1 MATQSKSG
9 SSTITGTSGSEHLNG
24 GSGADTIYG
33 MGGHD
38 RINAGSGDDIIDGG
52 SGNDIVSGDA
62 GDDLA
67 IYVLGDN
74 VGSTDVYDGGSGID
88 TIRLVMT
95 RAEWQTPMVQAD
107 LARYL
112 TFLAQQTNPQNG
124 QASNANFTFS
134 FGLTV
139 SKFENLQV
147 TVDGVLMDARDEAV
161 TLVND
166 VMSAGEESISASVN
180 VLANDSVP
188 DLIASLTNTQPS
200 HGSVALTRTSGAPGI
215 PDTASFV
222 YTPSPTYWQF
232 LAAGQ
237 TATDTFTYTVAD
249 SDGDVRTATVTVTIT
264 GTNDAPTITSAV
276 SSGAV
281 VEDGV
286 VAASGAIGFA
296 DIDLRDAHTATS
308 APSAPGYLGTFT
320 TTVTD
325 NGANDGAGSVTWNYA
340 VDNAA
345 IQYLAAGQ
353 TLTQTYTVEVA
364 DGQGGTASQ
373 PVTVTITGTNDLPT
387 ITAATASGA
396 VVEEGVLAASGAVDF
411 SDIDLRDSHTVS
423 SAANGPGY
431 LGTFNA
437 HVTDDGVGD
446 GVGGVAW
453 DFAVDNAAI
462 QYLAAGQVITQ
473 TYTVTIADEQ
483 GGTVN
488 QTVTVTLTGT
498 NDAPVISSA
507 DIQGGVTEAEP
518 VAGILA
524 PTTPVMMDIES
535 NNAFGT
541 AQVINR
547 ADLRIQPGNTNL
559 ADPTDPSIRVQGA
572 ISTSADQDV
581 FRIDLAAGETLTL
594 DIDFAGIIPGVGGL
608 DSFIFLYDAAGN
620 LLNFND
626 DSSTTAGGGGSTST
640 QDSFLQ
646 FVANLGGTFFIV
658 VKDFDQFGQSSA
670 GTYALNVSVD
680 SQNLQL
686 TDTGSMSFSDLD
698 LRDSHTV
705 SVVAEGSDYLG
716 SLRAAVSDDSTND
729 GAGNVNW
736 TFSVSNAA
744 VQFLA
749 AGETRTQTYVVT
761 VHDGQGG
768 ADSETVTIT
777 ITGQNDGPVISTA
790 FSSGRV
796 TENVILASA
805 GVIAFDDV
813 DLIDT
818 HSVTSAA
825 DGADYLGAFSAMV
838 SDPATGEGGGEIS
851 WAFNATDAELQ
862 FLAAG
867 ETRLQRYIVTLDDG
881 NGGTTQQLVNI
892 TITGTNDAPTIT
904 SAVSN
909 GAVVED
915 GVTAASGA
923 IAFADVDLRDAH
935 TVASTEDGVGYLGT
949 FTALM
954 TDDGAGDGAGSVTW
968 SFSVDNTAIQYLAA
982 GEVLTQSYTVAVSD
996 GQSGATSQQVT
1007 VTITGTN
1014 DAPTV
1019 TSAVSDGAVVED
1031 GVTAA
1036 GGAIAFTD
1044 VDLRDGHSVT
1054 SAANGAGYLGAFN
1067 ASVTDDGAGHGS
1079 GSVSWD
1085 FSVDN
1090 AAIQYLATGE
1100 TLTQTY
1106 TVTVSDGQGGTVS
1119 QPVTITIT
1127 GANDAPTIVSAV
1139 ASGSVTET
1147 ADLSSGENVVTLAA
1161 TGSIAFADIDVI
1173 DTHSATVT
1181 AQGAGYL
1188 GALTL
1193 GGVDQSDNAV
1203 GWTFSVNDADIDFLG
1218 AGETRTQNYTV
1229 AVSDGR
1235 GGVVEQVV
1243 TITVNG
1249 TNDAP
1254 TLTSGASQV
1263 FSFSDAVDS
1272 SQHSGSNSGFQEAGF
1287 DFDGFYDYPYGYG
1300 VDNGGMTYTYGS
1312 SNWSVGGSDG
1322 TISRVDGANFG
1333 IRSFSVANFSSNSV
1347 AVIKGYVDGVL
1358 VATQSFNVNNQHQ
1371 TVILDPAFG
1380 NVDEIRFDAPQ
1391 NDYIFLDEIVMGSTG
1406 TTVQLTELSDGAT
1419 GEGSATLSSSGS
1431 TAFFDVDL
1439 SDTHTA
1445 TAAAQG
1451 SDYVGGLTIDG
1462 VDQATNTVNWT
1473 FAAGDGEIDH
1483 LAAGQTITQSYVITI
1498 DDGHGATVQQTI
1510 SVVLTGS
1517 NDAPT
1522 ITAGETDA
1530 TGTVTAEPIDPATV
1544 APPAPISFLVEQFT
1558 GFQSNDLNTLRNYA
1572 ANNPA
1577 NYTANTSVIDYT
1589 DDPGGF
1595 SGELPGSSPWPAAV
1609 AAGQSGTGGI
1619 NDSFFARITSEFS
1632 VDTADTYTFR
1642 TFNDDGVFLLV
1653 DGVLVIAD
1661 QGYHPESPFEGSIA
1675 LSPGNHTIELFFY
1688 EGGGEASLE
1697 LSVRSST
1704 GQYGLLGGAGAGLGG
1719 VTQQITDTGVIS
1731 FADVDLTDGHTVAVA
1746 AQGTGYLGS
1755 LTAQV
1760 SDAST
1765 GDGEGEVTWT
1775 FNVSNSAVQFLGAG
1789 ETRTQV
1795 YAVSVNDGHG
1805 GTVSQNVTVTLTGS
1819 NLAPVVSGGVFAG
1832 ATVEDT
1838 QVSAAGVVAFT
1849 DVNLIDSHS
1858 VSTTPAGTGYLG
1870 TFSATVA
1877 DNGAGDGAGSVSW
1890 NFAVSNAAVQ
1900 FLAVGQVLTQ
1910 TYNVLISD
1918 GLGGTVSQPVTVTIT
1933 GTNDA
1938 PVANADAATT
1948 NEDTPVTFDVRAND
1962 ADVDGT
1968 SLTVTHI
1975 NGSAIAAGGS
1985 VTLADGGLV
1994 AMNANGSLTYSPAA
2008 NANGAKSFDYTI
2020 SDGQGGSA
2028 TSSVNVTVNPVN
2040 DAPVSNPD
2048 AVTTNE
2054 DTSVNFDVRAN
2065 DTDVDG
2071 SSRTVTHINGS
2082 AIATGGQVIL
2092 SDGGRVVLNANGTL
2106 TYTPVTNANGARTF
2120 DYTISDGQGGSA
2132 SSTVSLTVNP
2142 VNDRPVAVNDIASAT
2157 EAGGV
2162 QNGTPGQG
2170 AMGNVLANDTDI
2182 DDAVLVISAE
2192 RTGPESGSGAGGTVG
2207 SPLNGAYG
2215 TLTLNANGSYSYV
2228 VNETNAAVQ
2237 ALAVGAALTDTFT
2250 YTVQDAAGLTD
2261 KAQLTITINGAN
2273 DAPVAQNVTLQANQ
2287 LGNGGFEATPNF
2299 QGWTVS
2305 TATSGLTG
2313 TSNSTAVVDRTGA
2326 VIAGDAAVAVLQFS
2340 GTVPSGYGTGFG
2352 PSVTSTVFAGQAGDT
2367 VRFVYKLSSGSDQAI
2382 GTGYIR
2388 DAVTGAIVQ
2397 TVFNYQ
2403 TPFSGSTGVVTQD
2416 VVLAG
2421 TGNYVIE
2428 FRIGSYDATGG
2439 RAVGARMDLGFA
2451 GILRNGVGE
2460 DENFTFPASNFTA
2473 GATDPDGGALTVI
2486 SVGASANGA
2495 VVTLNANGSVLYNPA
2510 GHLDFLTAGQ
2520 QLVDTFQYTISDGRG
2535 GVSTATASVTVI
2547 GKDDATVVTHA
2558 AEDQSANMLSA
2569 FNYTLAADTFTDP
2582 DSTLT
2587 LTATLANGNPLPSWL
2602 SFDAATRTFSGT
2614 PQGAN
2619 VGHLDIKVTASGG
2632 AQPVSDVFGL
2642 DINIVNQTLT
2652 GAAGNQTLTGDV
2664 GADVIIGG
2672 DGSDTL
2678 TGGAGNDVISGDAQ
2692 NAVGVPGP
2700 VQAALT
2706 ATAASYYTAN
2716 HNLVTGLGGARGFGE
2731 QLFDRNDDS
2740 SLGPIDITSVF
2751 GAAGLDFFGT
2761 TYSSVF
2767 LNNNGN
2773 ITFNSAFGGYTPS
2786 SISAGIGN
2794 PLIAAFWTDIDT
2806 RNAAGQTS
2814 PGGTSQGTNQ
2824 VYYDLDAVNGVLT
2837 FTWDDVGQYSNG
2849 TVPNAFQIQ
2858 LISRG
2863 DGDFDIIY
2871 RYESV
2876 SWGDNARAGYNSGT
2890 GTSFEFGS
2898 SGTAAMLD
2906 LENTLGN
2913 TGIAGVYVFNVRDGV
2928 VTPDNNDV
2936 IDGGAGAD
2944 RLIGGLGDD
2953 DFVFHA
2959 GQADGDVIVDFIGNS
2974 DAAGDELVFRGYGT
2988 AAQGATFVQL
2998 DATHWQINSADGS
3011 IHDVITIENAG
3022 PIHSTD
3028 WEFMA

>member
-1 MATQSKSG
+1 MATQSNSG
-9 SSTITGTSGSEHLNG
+9 SNTITGTSGSEHLNG

-33 MGGHD
+33 MGGND

-62 GDDLA
+62 GDDTA
-67 IYVLGDN
+67 IYVLGEN

-112 TFLAQQTNPQNG
+112 TFLAQVTNPVNG
-124 QASNANFTFS
+124 QATNANFTFS

-139 SKFENLQV
+139 SKFEKLQV
-147 TVDGVLMDARDEAV
+147 TVDGVAMDPRDQDV

-166 VMSAGEESISASVN
+166 VMSAGEESVSVSVN
-180 VLANDSVP
+180 VLANDSLP
-188 DLIASLTNTQPS
+188 DLIANLTNTQPA
-200 HGSVALTRTSGAPGI
+200 HGSVTLTRTSGAPGT

-237 TATDTFTYTVAD
+237 TATDTFTYTVTD

-281 VEDGV
+281 VENGV

-308 APSAPGYLGTFT
+308 TAAAPGYFGTFS

-325 NGANDGAGSVTWNYA
+325 SGENDGAGSVTWNFA

-345 IQYLAAGQ
+345 IQYLAAGE
-353 TLTQTYTVEVA
+353 TLTQSYTVTVD
-364 DGQGGTASQ
+364 DGQGGSVSQ
-373 PVTVTITGTNDLPT
+373 PVTVTITGTNDVPT
-387 ITAATASGA
+387 ITAAVASGA
-396 VVEEGVLAASGAVDF
+396 VVEDGVVAASGAIAF
-411 SDIDLRDSHTVS
+411 ADIDLRDSHAVS

-437 HVTDDGVGD
+437 HVTDNGAGD

-462 QYLAAGQVITQ
+462 QYLAAGQVVTQ
-473 TYTVTIADEQ
+473 TYTVTVDDGQ

-488 QTVTVTLTGT
+488 QTVTVTITGT
-498 NDAPVISSA
+498 NDAPVITTA
-507 DIQGGVTEAEP
+507 DVQGGVSEAEP
-518 VAGILA
+518 VTGVQA
-524 PTTPVMMDIES
+524 PTTPVMADIES
-535 NNAFGT
+535 NNAFAT

-547 ADLRIQPGNTNL
+547 ADMRINAGNTNL
-559 ADPTDPSIRVQGA
+559 ADPTDPSVRIQGA

-581 FRIDLAAGETLTL
+581 FRIDLQAGETLTL
-594 DIDFAGIIPGVGGL
+594 DVDFAGIIPGVGGL
-608 DSFIFLYDAAGN
+608 DSFVFLYDAAGN

-626 DSSTTAGGGGSTST
+626 DSSTTLGGGGSTST

-646 FVANLGGTFFIV
+646 FVAASGGTYYIV

-686 TDTGSMSFSDLD
+686 TDTGTMTFADVD
-698 LRDSHTV
+698 LRDGHTV
-705 SVVAEGSDYLG
+705 SVVAEGGGYLG
-716 SLRAAVSDDSTND
+716 GLTAIVSNASTND
-729 GAGNVNW
+729 GAGSIQW
-736 TFSVSNAA
+736 TFSVANAA

-749 AGETRTQTYVVT
+749 AGETRTQSYVVT
-761 VHDGQGG
+761 VNDGQGG
-768 ADSETVTIT
+768 TASDTVTIT
-777 ITGQNDGPVISTA
+777 ITGENDRPTISTA
-790 FSSGRV
+790 FSSGQV
-796 TENVILASA
+796 IENVVHAA
-805 GVIAFDDV
+805 TGVIAFDDV
-813 DLIDT
+813 DLIDS
-818 HSVTSAA
+818 HSVSSAA
-825 DGADYLGAFSAMV
+825 DGTDYVGSFSASV
-838 SDPATGEGGGEIS
+838 SEPATAAGGGEVS
-851 WAFNATDAELQ
+851 WTFNASEAELQ

-867 ETRLQRYIVTLDDG
+867 QSRLQRYIVTIDDG

-892 TITGTNDAPTIT
+892 TIVGTNDAPTIT
-904 SAVSN
+904 SAVSS

-915 GVTAASGA
+915 GVVAASGA

-935 TVASTEDGVGYLGT
+935 TVSSAADSPGYLGT
-949 FTALM
+949 FSATV
-954 TDDGAGDGAGSVTW
+954 TDNGANDGAGSVSW
-968 SFSVDNTAIQYLAA
+968 NFAVDNAAIQYLAA
-982 GEVLTQSYTVAVSD
+982 GETVTQTYTVTVSD
-996 GQSGATSQQVT
+996 GQGATVNQPVT

-1014 DAPTV
+1014 DAPTI
-1019 TSAVSDGAVVED
+1019 
-1031 GVTAA
+1031 TA
-1036 GGAIAFTD
+1036 
-1044 VDLRDGHSVT
+1044 
-1054 SAANGAGYLGAFN
+1054 
-1067 ASVTDDGAGHGS
+1067 
-1079 GSVSWD
+1079 
-1085 FSVDN
+1085 
-1090 AAIQYLATGE
+1090 
-1100 TLTQTY
+1100 
-1106 TVTVSDGQGGTVS
+1106 
-1119 QPVTITIT
+1119 
-1127 GANDAPTIVSAV
+1127 AV
-1139 ASGSVTET
+1139 ASGGVTET
-1147 ADLSSGENVVTLAA
+1147 ADLSAGENAVLLGA
-1161 TGSIAFADIDVI
+1161 TGSISFADVDVI
-1173 DTHSATVT
+1173 DTHNASVT
-1181 AQGAGYL
+1181 PQGVDYL
-1188 GALTL
+1188 GSLTL
-1193 GGVDQSDNAV
+1193 GGVDQDGNSV
-1203 GWTFSVNDADIDFLG
+1203 GWSFAVNDADIDFLG

-1229 AVSDGR
+1229 AISDGQ
-1235 GGVVEQVV
+1235 GGTVEQVV
-1243 TITVNG
+1243 TITVTG
-1249 TNDAP
+1249 SNDAP
-1254 TLTSGASQV
+1254 TVTSSASQV
-1263 FSFSDAVDS
+1263 FSFSDSQDS
-1272 SQHSGSNSGFQEAGF
+1272 SVYDGTNWSFQENGF

-1300 VDNGGMTYTYGS
+1300 ANGGGMAYTYGNN
-1312 SNWSVGGSDG
+1312 NWSVSGSDG
-1322 TISRVDGANFG
+1322 TISRQDGANFG
-1333 IRSFSVANFSSNSV
+1333 IRSFSVANFASNST
-1347 AVIKGYVDGVL
+1347 ATIYGYVDGVL
-1358 VATQSFNVNNQHQ
+1358 VATQTFNVNSQHQ
-1371 TVILDPAFG
+1371 VVTLDSAFG
-1380 NVDEIRFDAPQ
+1380 NVDEVRFDAPQ
-1391 NDYIFLDEIVMGSTG
+1391 NDYIFLDEIVIGSTG
-1406 TTVQLTELSDGAT
+1406 ATVQLTELADGDT
-1419 GEGSATLSSSGS
+1419 NEGSASLSASGT

-1451 SDYVGGLTIDG
+1451 SGYVGGLTIDG

-1473 FAAGDGEIDH
+1473 FAAADGELDY
-1483 LAAGQTITQSYVITI
+1483 LAAGQTITQRYVITI
-1498 DDGHGATVQQTI
+1498 DDGHGGTVDQTV

-1522 ITAGETDA
+1522 IVADGSDTSG
-1530 TGTVTAEPIDPATV
+1530 GVTAEPIDPAT
-1544 APPAPISFLVEQFT
+1544 ATPPAPISFLVEQFT

-1572 ANNPA
+1572 ASNPA
-1577 NYTANTSVIDYT
+1577 NYTATTSVIDYT

-1609 AAGQSGTGGI
+1609 AAGQSGTGGV
-1619 NDSFFARITSEFS
+1619 NDVFFARITSQFS
-1632 VDTADTYTFR
+1632 VTTADTYTFR

-1661 QGYHPESPFEGSIA
+1661 AGYHPESPFEGSIA
-1675 LSPGNHTIELFFY
+1675 LSPGNHTIELFFF
-1688 EGGGEASLE
+1688 ENGGEASLE
-1697 LSVRSST
+1697 LSVRNST
-1704 GQYGLLGGAGAGLGG
+1704 GQYGLLGGSGGGLGG
-1719 VTQQITDTGVIS
+1719 VTTLISDTGVIN
-1731 FADVDLTDGHTVAVA
+1731 FADVDLADGHTVSVA
-1746 AQGTGYLGS
+1746 AQGSDYLGS
-1755 LTAQV
+1755 LSAHV
-1760 SDAST
+1760 NDDGS
-1765 GDGEGEVTWT
+1765 GDGEGDVTWT
-1775 FNVSNSAVQFLGAG
+1775 FNVSNDAVQFLGAG

-1795 YAVSVNDGHG
+1795 YAVTVNDAHG
-1805 GTVSQNVTVTLTGS
+1805 GTATQNVTVTLTGS
-1819 NLAPVVSGGVFAG
+1819 NLAPIVSGGVFAG
-1832 ATVEDT
+1832 ATVEDA
-1838 QVSAAGVVAFT
+1838 QVTAAGVVAFT
-1849 DVNLIDSHS
+1849 DVNLIDGHS
-1858 VSTTPAGTGYLG
+1858 VSSTAAGTGYLG
-1870 TFSATVA
+1870 TFTTTVA
-1877 DNGAGDGAGSVSW
+1877 DNGAGDGAGSVNW
-1890 NFAVSNAAVQ
+1890 NFAVDNAAVQ
-1900 FLAVGQVLTQ
+1900 FLAAGQVLTQ
-1910 TYNVLISD
+1910 TYNVVISD
-1918 GLGGTVSQPVTVTIT
+1918 GQGGSATQPVTVTVT

-1938 PVANADAATT
+1938 PVANADTATT

-1962 ADVDGT
+1962 TDVDG
-1968 SLTVTHI
+1968 SSRTVTHI

-1994 AMNANGSLTYSPAA
+1994 AMNANGTLTYTPAA
-2008 NANGAKSFDYTI
+2008 NANGAKSFNYTI
-2020 SDGQGGSA
+2020 NDGQGGSA
-2028 TSSVNVTVNPVN
+2028 ASTVNVTVNPVN
-2040 DAPVSNPD
+2040 DAPVANPD
-2048 AVTTNE
+2048 SITTNE

-2082 AIATGGQVIL
+2082 AIAAGGSVTL
-2092 SDGGRVVLNANGTL
+2092 ADGGRVVLNGNGTL
-2106 TYTPVTNANGARTF
+2106 TYTPAANANGARTF
-2120 DYTISDGQGGSA
+2120 DYIISDGQGGSA
-2132 SSTVSLTVNP
+2132 SSTVNLTVNP
-2142 VNDRPVAVNDIASAT
+2142 VNDRPVAVNDTGSAI

-2162 QNGTPGQG
+2162 QNGTPGS
-2170 AMGNVLANDTDI
+2170 AATGNVLANDTDI

-2192 RTGPESGSGAGGTVG
+2192 RTGPEAGGGTAGTVG

-2215 TLTLNANGSYSYV
+2215 TLVLNANGSYSYA
-2228 VNETNAAVQ
+2228 VNETHAAVQ
-2237 ALAVGAALTDTFT
+2237 ALATGQALTDTFT
-2250 YTVQDAAGLTD
+2250 YTVRDAAGLTD
-2261 KAQLTITINGAN
+2261 TAQLTITINGAN

-2305 TATSGLTG
+2305 TATSGLTS
-2313 TSNSTAVVDRTGA
+2313 TNSSTAVVDRSGTP
-2326 VIAGDAAVAVLQFS
+2326 IAGDAAVAVLQFT
-2340 GTVPSGYGTGFG
+2340 GTVPNGYGTGFG
-2352 PSVTSTVFAGQAGDT
+2352 PSITSAAFAGQAGDT

-2421 TGNYVIE
+2421 SGNYVIE
-2428 FRIGSYDATGG
+2428 FRVGSYDATGG
-2439 RAVGARMDLGFA
+2439 RAVGARLDLGFA

-2460 DENFTFPASNFTA
+2460 DENFTFPASNFTSSA
-2473 GATDPDGGALTVI
+2473 VDPDGGALTVI

-2495 VVTLNANGSVLYNPA
+2495 VVTLNANGTVTYNPA
-2510 GHLDFLTAGQ
+2510 GHLDFLAAGQ
-2520 QLVDTFQYTISDGRG
+2520 QLVDTFEYTISDGRG

-2547 GKDDATVVTHA
+2547 GKDDATVVSHA
-2558 AEDQSANMLSA
+2558 AEDQSSDMLSA
-2569 FNYTLAADTFTDP
+2569 FSYTLAADTFTDP

-2614 PQGAN
+2614 PQGAD

-2632 AQPVSDVFGL
+2632 AQAASDVFSL
-2642 DINIVNQTLT
+2642 DVNIVNQTLT
-2652 GAAGNQTLTGDV
+2652 GSAGNQTLTGDV
-2664 GADVIIGG
+2664 GADTIVGG
-2672 DGSDTL
+2672 DGSDRL
-2678 TGGAGNDVISGDAQ
+2678 TGGAGNDVISGDAL
-2692 NAVGVPGP
+2692 NAAGVQGP
-2700 VQAALT
+2700 VQAPLT
-2706 ATAASYYTAN
+2706 ATAASYYTAS
-2716 HNLVTGLGGARGFGE
+2716 HNLVTGLGGERGFGE
-2731 QLFDRNDDS
+2731 QLFARNDDS

-2761 TYSSVF
+2761 TYSSLF

-2849 TVPNAFQIQ
+2849 TAPNAFQIQ

-2863 DGDFDIIY
+2863 NGDFDIIY
-2871 RYESV
+2871 RYEDIT
-2876 SWGDNARAGYNSGT
+2876 WGDNARAGYNSGT
-2890 GTSFEFGS
+2890 GTSFEFAS
-2898 SGTAAMLD
+2898 SGTSAMLD
-2906 LENTLGN
+2906 LENTVGN

-2928 VTPDNNDV
+2928 VTPDNNDI
-2936 IDGGAGAD
+2936 IDGGAGMD

-2959 GQADGDVIVDFIGNS
+2959 GQADGDVIVDFIGNG
-2974 DAAGDELVFRGYGT
+2974 DGAGDELVFRGYGT

-3011 IHDVITIENAG
+3011 IHDVITIENG
-3022 PIHSTD
+3022 GSIHSTD
-3028 WEFMA
+3028 WEFV

>member
-1 MATQSKSG
+1 MGRTMATQSKSG
-9 SSTITGTSGSEHLNG
+9 SNTITGAAGSEHLNG

-33 MGGHD
+33 MGGDD

-52 SGNDIVSGDA
+52 SGDDIVSGDA

-67 IYVLGDN
+67 IYVLREN

-107 LARYL
+107 IARYL

-188 DLIASLTNTQPS
+188 DLIASLTNTQPA
-200 HGSVALTRTSGAPGI
+200 HGSVALTRTSGAPGV

-237 TATDTFTYTVAD
+237 TATDTFTYTVTD

-264 GTNDAPTITSAV
+264 GTNDSPTITTAV

-296 DIDLRDAHTATS
+296 DVDLRDTHTATS
-308 APSAPGYLGTFT
+308 TASASGYLGSFT

-325 NGANDGAGSVTWNYA
+325 NGANDGAGSVTWNFA

-345 IQYLAAGQ
+345 IQYLAAGE
-353 TLTQTYTVEVA
+353 TLTQTYTVVVA
-364 DGQGGTASQ
+364 DGQGGTVSQ
-373 PVTVTITGTNDLPT
+373 PVTVTITGTNDVPT

-396 VVEEGVLAASGAVDF
+396 VVEEGVLTASGAVAF
-411 SDIDLRDSHTVS
+411 ADIDLRDSHTVS

-437 HVTDDGVGD
+437 HVTDNGAGD
-446 GVGGVAW
+446 GAGAVAW

-462 QYLAAGQVITQ
+462 QYLAAGQVVTQ
-473 TYTVTIADEQ
+473 TYTVTVADGQ

-488 QTVTVTLTGT
+488 QTVTVTITGA
-498 NDAPVISSA
+498 NDAPVITSA
-507 DIQGGVTEAEP
+507 DVQGGVTEAEP
-518 VAGILA
+518 VAGIVA
-524 PTTPVMMDIES
+524 STTPVMPDIES
-535 NNAFGT
+535 NNTFAT

-608 DSFIFLYDAAGN
+608 DSFVFLYDAAGN
-620 LLNFND
+620 VLNFND
-626 DSSTTAGGGGSTST
+626 DSSTSLGGGGSTST

-646 FVANLGGTFFIV
+646 FVAASGGAFYIV
-658 VKDFDQFGQSSA
+658 VKDFDLQGQSSA

-686 TDTGSMSFSDLD
+686 TDTGTMTFVDVDLSDG
-698 LRDSHTV
+698 HTV
-705 SVVAEGSDYLG
+705 GVAAQGGGYLG
-716 SLRAAVSDDSTND
+716 GLTAVVSNASTND
-729 GAGNVNW
+729 GAGAIQW
-736 TFSVSNAA
+736 TFSVANAA

-749 AGETRTQTYVVT
+749 AGETRTQSYVVT
-761 VHDGQGG
+761 VNDGHGG
-768 ADSETVTIT
+768 TASETVTIT
-777 ITGQNDGPVISTA
+777 ITGENDRPTISTA
-790 FSSGRV
+790 FSTGQV
-796 TENVILASA
+796 VENVVHAA
-805 GVIAFDDV
+805 TGVIAFDDV
-813 DLIDT
+813 DLIDS
-818 HSVTSAA
+818 HSVSSAA
-825 DGADYLGAFSAMV
+825 DGSGYLGSFNASV
-838 SDPATGEGGGEIS
+838 SDPATGAGGGQVT
-851 WAFNATDAELQ
+851 WTFNASEAELQ

-867 ETRLQRYIVTLDDG
+867 ESRLQRYVVTLDDG
-881 NGGTTQQLVNI
+881 HGGTTQQLVNI
-892 TITGTNDAPTIT
+892 TIVGTNDTPTIT
-904 SAVSN
+904 SAISN

-915 GVTAASGA
+915 GVIAAAGA

-935 TVASTEDGVGYLGT
+935 TVSSTADGPGYLGT
-949 FTALM
+949 FAASV
-954 TDDGAGDGAGSVTW
+954 TDTGAGDGAGSVAW
-968 SFSVDNTAIQYLAA
+968 NFSVDNAAVQYLAA
-982 GEVLTQSYTVAVSD
+982 GETV
-996 GQSGATSQQVT
+996 
-1007 VTITGTN
+1007 
-1014 DAPTV
+1014 
-1019 TSAVSDGAVVED
+1019 
-1031 GVTAA
+1031 
-1036 GGAIAFTD
+1036 
-1044 VDLRDGHSVT
+1044 
-1054 SAANGAGYLGAFN
+1054 
-1067 ASVTDDGAGHGS
+1067 
-1079 GSVSWD
+1079 
-1085 FSVDN
+1085 
-1090 AAIQYLATGE
+1090 
-1100 TLTQTY
+1100 TQTY
-1106 TVTVSDGQGGTVS
+1106 TVTVSDGQGGSVN
-1119 QPVTITIT
+1119 QPVTVTIT
-1127 GANDAPTIVSAV
+1127 GTNDAPTITTADASGAV
-1139 ASGSVTET
+1139 AET
-1147 ADLSSGENVVTLAA
+1147 ADLSVGENAVVLGAN
-1161 TGSIAFADIDVI
+1161 GSISFADVDVI
-1173 DTHSATVT
+1173 DTHNASVT
-1181 AQGAGYL
+1181 PQGGDYL
-1188 GALTL
+1188 GSLTL
-1193 GGVDQSDNAV
+1193 GGVDQAANSV
-1203 GWTFSVNDADIDFLG
+1203 GWTFTVNDADIDFLG

-1229 AVSDGR
+1229 AISDGQ
-1235 GGVVEQVV
+1235 GGSVEQVV
-1243 TITVNG
+1243 TITVTG
-1249 TNDAP
+1249 SNDAP
-1254 TLTSGASQV
+1254 TVTSSASQV
-1263 FSFSDAVDS
+1263 FSFSDFNNSTTYDGTNS
-1272 SQHSGSNSGFQEAGF
+1272 SFRENGF
-1287 DFDGFYDYPYGYG
+1287 DFDGFNDYPYGLG
-1300 VDNGGMTYTYGS
+1300 VDNGGMAYTHGS

-1322 TISRVDGANFG
+1322 TISREDGADFG
-1333 IRSFSVANFSSNSV
+1333 LRSFSARSYSSSNV
-1347 AVIKGYVDGVL
+1347 TATVNGYRDGVL
-1358 VATQSFNVNNQHQ
+1358 VASQVIELISGHQ
-1371 TVILDPAFG
+1371 TFTLDSAFG
-1380 NVDEIRFDAPQ
+1380 AVDEVRFDAPQ

-1406 TTVQLTELSDGAT
+1406 TTVQLTELSDGVA

-1445 TAAAQG
+1445 TAVPQG
-1451 SDYVGGLTIDG
+1451 SGYVGGLTIDG

-1473 FAAGDGEIDH
+1473 FAASDGEIDH

-1498 DDGHGATVQQTI
+1498 DDGHGGTVEQTI

-1530 TGTVTAEPIDPATV
+1530 TGAVTAQPIDPATV
-1544 APPAPISFLVEQFT
+1544 TPPAPISFLVQQFT

-1572 ANNPA
+1572 ATHAA

-1609 AAGQSGTGGI
+1609 AAGESGSGGV

-1632 VDTADTYTFR
+1632 VETADTYTFR
-1642 TFNDDGVFLLV
+1642 TFNDDGVFLLI
-1653 DGVLVIAD
+1653 DGVLIIAD

-1697 LSVRSST
+1697 LSVRNST
-1704 GQYGLLGGAGAGLGG
+1704 GQYGLLGGAGGGLGG

-1746 AQGTGYLGS
+1746 PQGPGYLGS

-1765 GDGEGEVTWT
+1765 GDGDGEVTWT

-1795 YAVSVNDGHG
+1795 YAVSVSDGNG
-1805 GTVSQNVTVTLTGS
+1805 GTVTQNVTVTLTGS
-1819 NLAPVVSGGVFAG
+1819 NLAPVVSGGVFTG
-1832 ATVEDT
+1832 ATVEDA
-1838 QVSAAGVVAFT
+1838 QVTAAGVVAFT

-1858 VSTTPAGTGYLG
+1858 VSTTAAGTGYLG
-1870 TFSATVA
+1870 TFTATVA
-1877 DNGAGDGAGSVSW
+1877 DNGAGDGAGSVGW

-1918 GLGGTVSQPVTVTIT
+1918 GHGGTVSQPVTVTIT

-1938 PVANADAATT
+1938 PVANADTATT
-1948 NEDTPVTFDVRAND
+1948 NEDTSVTFDVRAND
-1962 ADVDGT
+1962 TDVDGST
-1968 SLTVTHI
+1968 RTVTHI
-1975 NGSAIAAGGS
+1975 NGSAIVAGGS
-1985 VTLADGGLV
+1985 VSLADGGLV
-1994 AMNANGSLTYSPAA
+1994 AMNANGALTYTPAA
-2008 NANGAKSFDYTI
+2008 NANGAKTFNYTI

-2040 DAPVSNPD
+2040 DAPVANPD

-2054 DTSVNFDVRAN
+2054 DTAVTFDVRTN

-2071 SSRTVTHINGS
+2071 STRTVTHINGS
-2082 AIATGGQVIL
+2082 AIAAGGQVIL
-2092 SDGGRVVLNANGTL
+2092 SDGGRVVLNGNGTL
-2106 TYTPVTNANGARTF
+2106 TYTPVANANGARAF

-2142 VNDRPVAVNDIASAT
+2142 VNDRPVAVNDTGSAT

-2162 QNGTPGQG
+2162 LNGTPG
-2170 AMGNVLANDTDI
+2170 AAATGNVLTNDTDV
-2182 DDAVLVISAE
+2182 DDAVLVVSAE
-2192 RTGPESGSGAGGTVG
+2192 RTGAESGSGSAGTVG

-2215 TLTLNANGSYSYV
+2215 TLVLNANGSYSYA
-2228 VNETNAAVQ
+2228 VNDTNAAVQ
-2237 ALAVGAALTDTFT
+2237 ALAPGGTLTDTFT
-2250 YTVQDAAGLTD
+2250 YTVRDAAGLTD
-2261 KAQLTITINGAN
+2261 TAQLTITINGAN

-2287 LGNGGFEATPNF
+2287 LGNGGFDATPNF
-2299 QGWTVS
+2299 SGWTVS
-2305 TATSGLTG
+2305 TATSGLNAT
-2313 TSNSTAVVDRTGA
+2313 TASTAVVDRSGA
-2326 VIAGDAAVAVLQFS
+2326 VIAGDAAVAVLQFT
-2340 GTVPSGYGTGFG
+2340 GQVPAGFGTGYG
-2352 PSVTSTVFAGQAGDT
+2352 PSVTSTAFAGQAGDT
-2367 VRFVYKLSSGSDQAI
+2367 VRFVYQLSSGSDQAI

-2421 TGNYVIE
+2421 SGNYVIE

-2460 DENFTFPASNFTA
+2460 DENFTFPASNFTSS
-2473 GATDPDGGALTVI
+2473 ATDPDGGALTVV

-2495 VVTLNANGSVLYNPA
+2495 VVTLNANGSVTYNPA
-2510 GHLDFLTAGQ
+2510 GHLDFLAAGQ
-2520 QLVDTFQYTISDGRG
+2520 QLVDTFQYTVSDGRG

-2558 AEDQSANMLSA
+2558 ADDQSTDMLTPFS
-2569 FNYTLAADTFTDP
+2569 YTLAADTFTDP
-2582 DSTLT
+2582 DSVLT
-2587 LTATLANGNPLPSWL
+2587 LTATLANGSPLPSWL

-2632 AQPVSDVFGL
+2632 AQPASDVFSL
-2642 DINIVNQTLT
+2642 DVNIVNQTLT
-2652 GAAGNQTLTGDV
+2652 GGAGNQTLTGDV
-2664 GADVIIGG
+2664 GADVIVGG

-2692 NAVGVPGP
+2692 NAAGVQGP
-2700 VQAALT
+2700 VQAPLT

-2731 QLFDRNDDS
+2731 QVFARNDDS
-2740 SLGPIDITSVF
+2740 SLGPINITSVF

-2761 TYSSVF
+2761 TYSSLF

-2858 LISRG
+2858 LVNRG

-2876 SWGDNARAGYNSGT
+2876 NWGDNARAGYNSGT
-2890 GTSFEFGS
+2890 GTSFEFAS
-2898 SGTAAMLD
+2898 SGTSAMLN

-2959 GQADGDVIVDFIGNS
+2959 GQANGDVILDFIGNG
-2974 DAAGDELVFRGYGT
+2974 DAAGDELVFKGYGT
-2988 AAQGATFVQL
+2988 AADGATFVQL

-3011 IHDVITIENAG
+3011 IHDVITIENGG
-3022 PIHSTD
+3022 PVHSTD